1 LSNDLYSTPEKRL
14 DTILGDAS
22 FWRRM
27 QRAKASD
34 EGVKACASTAG
45 MIEWF
50 RDTYG
55 IQMLLSDSGIDAI
68 ASTVESTVE
77 IVDEQKYMMFLLKW
91 S

>member
-1 LSNDLYSTPEKRL
+1 
-14 DTILGDAS
+14 
-22 FWRRM
+22 M

-34 EGVKACASTAG
+34 EGVKACATTAG

-55 IQMLLSDSGIDAI
+55 IQLMLSDQMADAI
-68 ASTVESTVE
+68 ASTVE

>member
-1 LSNDLYSTPEKRL
+1 
-14 DTILGDAS
+14 
-22 FWRRM
+22 M

>member
-1 LSNDLYSTPEKRL
+1 MYSTPEKRL

-22 FWRRM
+22 FWSSM

-34 EGVKACASTAG
+34 EGVKACATTAG
-45 MIEWF
+45 MIAWF
-50 RDTYG
+50 RDMYG

-68 ASTVESTVE
+68 HSTVE

>member
-1 LSNDLYSTPEKRL
+1 MYSTPEKRL

-22 FWRRM
+22 FWSSM

-34 EGVKACASTAG
+34 EGVKACATTAG

-50 RDTYG
+50 RDMYG

-68 ASTVESTVE
+68 HSTVE
-77 IVDEQKYMMFLLKW
+77 IVDEKKYMMFLLKW

>member
-1 LSNDLYSTPEKRL
+1 
-14 DTILGDAS
+14 
-22 FWRRM
+22 M

-34 EGVKACASTAG
+34 EGVKACATTAG

-50 RDTYG
+50 RNTYG
-55 IQMLLSDSGIDAI
+55 IRLMLSDQMADAI
-68 ASTVESTVE
+68 ASTVE

>member
-22 FWRRM
+22 FWSSM

-34 EGVKACASTAG
+34 EGVKACATTAG

-55 IQMLLSDSGIDAI
+55 IRLMLSDQMADAI
-68 ASTVESTVE
+68 ASTVE
-77 IVDEQKYMMFLLKW
+77 IVDEKKYMMFLLKW

>member
-22 FWRRM
+22 FWSSM

-34 EGVKACASTAG
+34 EGVKACATTAG

-50 RDTYG
+50 RDMYG

-68 ASTVESTVE
+68 HSTVE
-77 IVDEQKYMMFLLKW
+77 IVDEQKYIMFLLKW